1 MQKRAKI
8 SIYLHFSPEFLMDE
22 KIAPKK
28 GYQNARLYVIIHRP
42 GTEGGVHVS
51 KHIHLDEQACS
62 VYLIIRA
69 TFSPWGLHAH
79 LSESRVFF

>member
-8 SIYLHFSPEFLMDE
+8 SIYLHFSPEFPMDE

-42 GTEGGVHVS
+42 GTEGGVSVS
-51 KHIHLDEQACS
+51 KQIHLDERLA
-62 VYLIIRA
+62 A
-69 TFSPWGLHAH
+69 FT
-79 LSESRVFF
+79 